1 MNLMNNEKHYN
12 TLNNYYQFKYQK
24 KVFKV
29 SLNGGFSCPNKD
41 GKKGFGGCTYCSE
54 LGSGDFA
61 GDINKS
67 LPEQFFEIKKMMEQ
81 KWPDALYIPYFQANS
96 NTYADIKTLKE
107 KYESVIHLD
116 KKIVMLSISTRPD
129 CLDDDIIAY
138 LGELNTKIPVQIE
151 LGFQTSNEKTIQA
164 INRNCTNQEFERAI
178 KLLRKQNIEVVV
190 HIINGLPNET
200 KDDML
205 NTIKYLNQFD
215 YQGIKIH
222 LLHIMK
228 NTKMGEDYLKNP
240 FKTLTLNE
248 YVDIVTEQIR
258 ILKPNIIIHRLTG
271 DAPRDLLI
279 EPLWSLKKFVV
290 MNEIDKEMR
299 KKNAYQGDHYNGQ
312 SS

>member
-116 KKIVMLSISTRPD
+116 EKIVMLSISTRPD

>member
-67 LPEQFFEIKKMMEQ
+67 LPDQFFEMKKMMEQ
-81 KWPDALYIPYFQANS
+81 KWPNALYIPYFQANS
-96 NTYADIKTLKE
+96 NTYADIATLKE
-107 KYESVIHLD
+107 KFESVIHLD
-116 KKIVMLSISTRPD
+116 EKIVMLSISTRPD

-138 LGELNTKIPVQIE
+138 LGELNTKIPIQLE

-178 KLLRKQNIEVVV
+178 KLLREQNIEVVV
-190 HIINGLPNET
+190 HIINGLPDET
-200 KDDML
+200 KEDML

-240 FKTLTLNE
+240 FKTLTLAE

-258 ILKPNIIIHRLTG
+258 ILKPSIIIHRLTG

>member
-67 LPEQFFEIKKMMEQ
+67 LPDQFFEMKKMMEQ

-96 NTYADIKTLKE
+96 NTYADIATLKE
-107 KYESVIHLD
+107 KFESVIHLD
-116 KKIVMLSISTRPD
+116 EKIVMLSISTRPD

-138 LGELNTKIPVQIE
+138 LGELNTKIPIQIE

-178 KLLRKQNIEVVV
+178 KLLREQNIEVVV
-190 HIINGLPNET
+190 HIINGLPDET
-200 KDDML
+200 KEDML

-240 FKTLTLNE
+240 FKTLTLAE

-258 ILKPNIIIHRLTG
+258 ILKPSIIIHRLTG

>member
-67 LPEQFFEIKKMMEQ
+67 LPDQFFEMKKIMEQ
-81 KWPDALYIPYFQANS
+81 KWPKKQNIPYFQANT
-96 NTYADIKTLKE
+96 NTYTDIATLKE
-107 KYESVIHLD
+107 KFESVIHLD
-116 KKIVMLSISTRPD
+116 EKIVMLSISTRPD

-138 LGELNTKIPVQIE
+138 LGELNTKIPIQIE

-178 KLLRKQNIEVVV
+178 KLLREQNIEVDV
-190 HIINGLPNET
+190 HIINGLPDET
-200 KDDML
+200 KEDML
-205 NTIKYLNQFD
+205 NTIKY
-215 YQGIKIH
+215 
-222 LLHIMK
+222 
-228 NTKMGEDYLKNP
+228 
-240 FKTLTLNE
+240 
-248 YVDIVTEQIR
+248 
-258 ILKPNIIIHRLTG
+258 
-271 DAPRDLLI
+271 
-279 EPLWSLKKFVV
+279 
-290 MNEIDKEMR
+290 
-299 KKNAYQGDHYNGQ
+299 
-312 SS
+312 

>member
-24 KVFKV
+24 KDFKV

-116 KKIVMLSISTRPD
+116 EKIVMLSISTRPD

>member
-116 KKIVMLSISTRPD
+116 EKIVMLSISTRPD

-151 LGFQTSNEKTIQA
+151 LGFQTSNEETIQA

>member
-67 LPEQFFEIKKMMEQ
+67 LPDQFFEMKKMMEQ
-81 KWPDALYIPYFQANS
+81 KWPNALYIPYFQANS
-96 NTYADIKTLKE
+96 NTYADIATLKE
-107 KYESVIHLD
+107 KFESVIHLD
-116 KKIVMLSISTRPD
+116 EKIVMLSISTRPD

-138 LGELNTKIPVQIE
+138 LGELNTKIPIQIE

-178 KLLRKQNIEVVV
+178 KLLREQNIEVVV
-190 HIINGLPNET
+190 HIINGLPDET
-200 KDDML
+200 KEDML

-240 FKTLTLNE
+240 FKTLTLAE

-258 ILKPNIIIHRLTG
+258 ILKPSIIIHRLTG

-299 KKNAYQGDHYNGQ
+299 QKNAYQGDHYNGQ

>member
-116 KKIVMLSISTRPD
+116 EKIVMLSISTRPD

-151 LGFQTSNEKTIQA
+151 LGFQTSNEETIQA

-190 HIINGLPNET
+190 HIINGLPYET

>member
-67 LPEQFFEIKKMMEQ
+67 LPEQFFEMKKIMEQ
-81 KWPDALYIPYFQANS
+81 KWPNALYIPYFQANS
-96 NTYADIKTLKE
+96 NTYADIATLKE
-107 KYESVIHLD
+107 KFESVIHLD
-116 KKIVMLSISTRPD
+116 EKIVMLSISTRPD

-138 LGELNTKIPVQIE
+138 LGELNTKIPIQIE

-178 KLLRKQNIEVVV
+178 KLLREQNIEVVV
-190 HIINGLPNET
+190 HIINGLPDET
-200 KDDML
+200 KEDML

-240 FKTLTLNE
+240 FKTLTLAE

-258 ILKPNIIIHRLTG
+258 ILKPSIIIHRLTG

>member
-116 KKIVMLSISTRPD
+116 EKIVMLSISTRPD

-190 HIINGLPNET
+190 HIINGLPYET

>member
-116 KKIVMLSISTRPD
+116 EKIVMLSISTRPD

-138 LGELNTKIPVQIE
+138 LGELNTKIPIQIE

-228 NTKMGEDYLKNP
+228 NTKMGEDFLKNP

>member
-12 TLNNYYQFKYQK
+12 TLNNYYKFKYQK

-67 LPEQFFEIKKMMEQ
+67 LPDQFFEMKKMMEQ
-81 KWPDALYIPYFQANS
+81 KWPNALYIPYFQANS
-96 NTYADIKTLKE
+96 NTYADIATLKE
-107 KYESVIHLD
+107 KFESVIHLD
-116 KKIVMLSISTRPD
+116 EKIVMLSISTRPD

-138 LGELNTKIPVQIE
+138 LGELNTKIPIQIE

-178 KLLRKQNIEVVV
+178 KLLREQNIEVVV
-190 HIINGLPNET
+190 HIINGLPDET
-200 KDDML
+200 KEDML
-205 NTIKYLNQFD
+205 NTIKYLNRFD

-240 FKTLTLNE
+240 FKTLTLAE

-258 ILKPNIIIHRLTG
+258 ILKPSIIIHRLTG

>member
-67 LPEQFFEIKKMMEQ
+67 LPDQFFEMKKMMEQ
-81 KWPDALYIPYFQANS
+81 KWPNALYIPYFQANS
-96 NTYADIKTLKE
+96 NTYADIATLKE
-107 KYESVIHLD
+107 KFESVIHLD
-116 KKIVMLSISTRPD
+116 EKIVMLSISTRPD

-138 LGELNTKIPVQIE
+138 LGELNTKIPIQIE

-178 KLLRKQNIEVVV
+178 KLLREQNIEVVV
-190 HIINGLPNET
+190 HIINGLPDET
-200 KDDML
+200 KEDML

-240 FKTLTLNE
+240 FKTLTLAE

-258 ILKPNIIIHRLTG
+258 ILKPSIIIHRLTG
-271 DAPRDLLI
+271 DAPRDVLI

-299 KKNAYQGDHYNGQ
+299 QKNAYQGDHYNGQ

>member
-12 TLNNYYQFKYQK
+12 TLNNYYKFKYQK

-67 LPEQFFEIKKMMEQ
+67 LPDQFFEMKKMMEQ
-81 KWPDALYIPYFQANS
+81 KWPNALYIPYFQANS
-96 NTYADIKTLKE
+96 NTYADIATLKE
-107 KYESVIHLD
+107 KFESVIHLD
-116 KKIVMLSISTRPD
+116 EKIVMLSISTRPD

-138 LGELNTKIPVQIE
+138 LGELNTKIPIQIE

-178 KLLRKQNIEVVV
+178 KLLREQNIEVVV
-190 HIINGLPNET
+190 HIINGLPDET
-200 KDDML
+200 KEDML

-240 FKTLTLNE
+240 FKTLTLAE

-258 ILKPNIIIHRLTG
+258 ILKPSIIIHRLTG

>member
-67 LPEQFFEIKKMMEQ
+67 LPDQFFEMKKMMEQ

-96 NTYADIKTLKE
+96 NTYADIATLKE
-107 KYESVIHLD
+107 KFESVIHLD
-116 KKIVMLSISTRPD
+116 EKIVMLSISTRPD

-138 LGELNTKIPVQIE
+138 LGELNTKIPIQIE

-178 KLLRKQNIEVVV
+178 KLLRQQNIEVVV
-190 HIINGLPNET
+190 HIINGLPDET
-200 KDDML
+200 KEDML

-240 FKTLTLNE
+240 FKTLTLAE

-258 ILKPNIIIHRLTG
+258 ILKPSIIIHRLTG

>member
-67 LPEQFFEIKKMMEQ
+67 LPDQFFEMKKMMEQ
-81 KWPDALYIPYFQANS
+81 KWPNALYIPYFQANS
-96 NTYADIKTLKE
+96 NTYADIATLKE
-107 KYESVIHLD
+107 KFESVIHLD
-116 KKIVMLSISTRPD
+116 EKIVMLSISTRPD

-138 LGELNTKIPVQIE
+138 LGELNTKIPIQIE

-178 KLLRKQNIEVVV
+178 KLLREQNIEVVV
-190 HIINGLPNET
+190 HIINGLPDET
-200 KDDML
+200 KEDML

-240 FKTLTLNE
+240 FKTLTLAE

-258 ILKPNIIIHRLTG
+258 ILKPSIIIHRLTG